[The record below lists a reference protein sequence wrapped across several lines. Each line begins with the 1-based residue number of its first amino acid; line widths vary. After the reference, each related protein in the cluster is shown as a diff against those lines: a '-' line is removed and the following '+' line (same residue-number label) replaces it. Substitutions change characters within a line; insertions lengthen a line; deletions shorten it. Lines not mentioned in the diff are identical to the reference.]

1 MHFIGMSAIT
11 LIDPN
16 DDIILIDYRVD
27 LTMASLLAVLTC
39 TLLGLW
45 IGTLDKSFAADK
57 RDVIDSFIEDL
68 RSKTIQEIRKIKDKN
83 AVVKEALFRNP
94 KPLFIGGFFIASG
107 VCIMH
112 YIGMMAMV
120 FDGYMEWNAGIVAA
134 SCLIALVAATAA
146 LWIMFRLLAMFPNL
160 ELLRFVCAV
169 VMAIAVSGMH
179 YTGMA
184 AASFKYE
191 AGKALNYNYEV
202 VSISDAVE
210 GALIGAALFL
220 SIVFIIALSDL
231 RVWYHNLYR
240 TFSELDSV
248 LQPVLLED
256 SKERRALFLQ
266 AYIKFRE
273 AEGNDKAVMEFRSTS
288 SNVVHSRNASR
299 SGTTTAPKANLA
311 YYLNRSGSKKAARQG
326 SVAKVVPIAENNT
339 TNGVSSNDKVPPKS
353 EAPQPDQVGDA
364 QGSPISAEAKYKV
377 ASENFED

>member
-27 LTMASLLAVLTC
+27 LTMASLLAVLAC

-112 YIGMMAMV
+112 YVGMMAMV

-169 VMAIAVSGMH
+169 VMAIAVNGMH
-179 YTGMA
+179 YTGMVA
-184 AASFKYE
+184 ATFKHD
-191 AGKALNYNYEV
+191 AGKASRSAYLLVDVNT
-202 VSISDAVE
+202 AVM
-210 GALIGAALFL
+210 GALIGAAVFL
-220 SIVFIIALSDL
+220 SFVFVIAVSDL
-231 RVWYHNLYR
+231 RVWYHNLSKM
-240 TFSELDSV
+240 FFELDA
-248 LQPVLLED
+248 LIEDALLETSD
-256 SKERRALFLQ
+256 EKRAEFLA
-266 AYIKFRE
+266 AYIKFRD
-273 AEGNDKAVMEFRSTS
+273 AEVNDRAINEFRSMNQKLSRSHQRSKGVIS
-288 SNVVHSRNASR
+288 SAGALARQSESPKPPEYPSAAPPHENNVVKNYRLSA
-299 SGTTTAPKANLA
+299 
-311 YYLNRSGSKKAARQG
+311 
-326 SVAKVVPIAENNT
+326 
-339 TNGVSSNDKVPPKS
+339 
-353 EAPQPDQVGDA
+353 
-364 QGSPISAEAKYKV
+364 SPIEEFQKFQDDIEKGKV
-377 ASENFED
+377 LVD